1 MDKIGYIFDAKIY
14 YNLGRNTNFK
24 KMFQRKDLH

>member
-1 MDKIGYIFDAKIY
+1 MDKRGYIFGAKIY
-14 YNLGRNTNFK
+14 YNFGGDTNFK